1 MAISP
6 QRQFHSTCI
15 LVQHQLHRVGESF
28 DLDECYQRAQQ
39 RNMLHDYEAD
49 FIRACLVLDEAG
61 DADKGPEGLSLEET
75 IKKLQYLVS
84 SRMNLGDCA

>member
-6 QRQFHSTCI
+6 QRQFHSTCV

-28 DLDECYQRAQQ
+28 DLDECYQKAQE

-49 FIRACLVLDEAG
+49 FIRACLAIDELGA
-61 DADKGPEGLSLEET
+61 ADYGPDGLSLEDT